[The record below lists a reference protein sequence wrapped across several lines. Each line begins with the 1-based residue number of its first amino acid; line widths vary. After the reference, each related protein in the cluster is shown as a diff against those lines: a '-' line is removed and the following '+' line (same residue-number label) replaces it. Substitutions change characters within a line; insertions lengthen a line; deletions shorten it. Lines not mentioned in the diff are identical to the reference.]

1 VDFVYRKLHLKMTT
15 SPTQHANSTQIYLNN
30 KVNKET
36 KGQFKA
42 NSKQEAD
49 DKDIPFHGARS
60 LARNEEL

>member
-1 VDFVYRKLHLKMTT
+1 MAT

-30 KVNKET
+30 KVTKET

-49 DKDIPFHGARS
+49 DKDSPFHGAQS
-60 LARNEEL
+60 LVRNEEL